1 MKIRNL
7 LVGFVLAMMVL
18 FVGIN
23 STTASPAAP
32 SCSTTCTS
40 VFNSCKAACGGDVQ
54 CVAECQDDYNSCR
67 CGCQG
72 RVCLNESPKLPHTKA
87 E

>member
-7 LVGFVLAMMVL
+7 LAGFVLAMMVL
-18 FVGIN
+18 GAGSIN
-23 STTASPAAP
+23 STASPVAP
-32 SCSTTCTS
+32 SCMTTCTS
-40 VFNSCKAACGGDVQ
+40 VFNSCKASCAGNVQ
-54 CVAECQDDYNSCR
+54 CEAECQADYNSCR

-72 RVCLNESPKLPHTKA
+72 RVCLDKSPKLPLTKV